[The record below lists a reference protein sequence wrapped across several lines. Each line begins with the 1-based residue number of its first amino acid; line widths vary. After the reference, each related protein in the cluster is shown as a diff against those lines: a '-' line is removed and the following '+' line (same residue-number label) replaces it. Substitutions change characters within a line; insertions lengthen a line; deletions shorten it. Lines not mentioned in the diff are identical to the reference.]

1 MEVSS
6 IATLATAMSQV
17 KTATD
22 LNTTALKRGVYMQNE
37 NVLTLLQ
44 ALPQTANPAH
54 LGQTID
60 LFG

>member
-1 MEVSS
+1 MDVPS
-6 IATLATAMSQV
+6 IAALATAMSQAE
-17 KTATD
+17 TATAV
-22 LNTTALKRGVYMQNE
+22 NTAVLKRSMDLQYE

-44 ALPQTANPAH
+44 TLPQIANPAH